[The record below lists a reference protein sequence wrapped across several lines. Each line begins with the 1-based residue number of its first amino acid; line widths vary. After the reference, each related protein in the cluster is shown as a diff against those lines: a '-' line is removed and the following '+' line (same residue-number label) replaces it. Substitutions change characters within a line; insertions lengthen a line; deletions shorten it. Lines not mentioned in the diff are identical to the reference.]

1 MLRLVKIIY
10 KIVKRCSLKKR
21 GVSIDST
28 VLFNT
33 KTVFEGANV
42 MHKNVCVSSAHVG
55 YGTYIGENSSL
66 PNCHIGRFCS
76 IASNVK
82 VVTATHPTSKFVST
96 SPMFFSTLKQSGKT
110 FCKKNKFNEFLKVDD
125 RYLIIGNDVWI
136 GEGVTIK
143 GGVRIGDGAIVAMN
157 ACVTKD
163 VPPYAIV
170 GGVPAKIIRY
180 RFTDEQIKFL
190 LEFKWWNKSLDW
202 IEKHAE
208 IFVDIETF
216 IGKCIKD

>member
-1 MLRLVKIIY
+1 M
-10 KIVKRCSLKKR
+10 
-21 GVSIDST
+21 
-28 VLFNT
+28 
-33 KTVFEGANV
+33 
-42 MHKNVCVSSAHVG
+42 
-55 YGTYIGENSSL
+55 
-66 PNCHIGRFCS
+66 
-76 IASNVK
+76 
-82 VVTATHPTSKFVST
+82 
-96 SPMFFSTLKQSGKT
+96 
-110 FCKKNKFNEFLKVDD
+110 
-125 RYLIIGNDVWI
+125 IIGNDVWI

-190 LEFKWWNKSLDW
+190 LDFQWWNKSLEW